1 MLGVY
6 LSGYTTIY
14 VRFFRGVFVL
24 NDDLREVSL
33 EIGGLSCASC
43 AESVERALV
52 EVDGV
57 DRADVNLMSESAS
70 VSFDPDVVDVD
81 DLVEVVEVSGYE
93 VKGYSSAGS
102 SSSIRLGIEGMTC
115 SSCAQKIERELNKAE
130 GVDEASVNFAAETA
144 VINYDPEKTGRKEFE
159 GIIRRVGY
167 SVSDE
172 GEYTYDVKNSW
183 RRMAIAWVFTVP
195 IMVWMVPEM
204 FFGVAWPSM
213 PIYNAGVIL
222 LTLPVLFYAGHRTN
236 VQALK
241 GLRNLNP
248 NMDFLI
254 AMGSYAAFI
263 TGPLIFLGAT
273 VLNFTPIASM
283 IMAFHLTG
291 RWVEAKAKGRASEAI
306 RGLMEL
312 EPETANLI
320 TSDGEKEVPISQ
332 VEVGD
337 RVAVRPGDKIPVDGT
352 VVDGEGSVDESMAT
366 GESMPVTKQPGD
378 EVIGSTVNQDGYLEV
393 EATKVGEDTFLS
405 QVIEMVKEAQS
416 KKVPIQ
422 EFADRVTR
430 YFVPAVLMLA
440 TITFLVWWLAPQQA
454 MLIAQPLD
462 QYLFWVDTTMSP
474 IMLALYAAIAT
485 LVIACPCAL
494 GLATPT
500 ALIVG
505 SGKGAEN
512 GVLIRKGEAIQTLKD
527 VNTILLDKTG
537 TLTQG
542 KMSVT
547 DIKPTKQNTEKQL
560 LSYAAMAEVR
570 SEHTIARAITE
581 KAREQ
586 NIEIQEPDEFQVIQ
600 GKGVI
605 ATKNNEKITVG
616 NRTLIKEQTESQT
629 KEVEETLQNLENQG
643 KTGILIAIDNEVIGV
658 IAIYDKLKPDA
669 KETLQNLK
677 QKGYQL
683 KMITGDN
690 KRTAKAIARE
700 AGIDQVH
707 AEVMPDEKASEV
719 QKLQKQTKGKIA
731 MVGDG
736 INDAPA
742 LAQADIGIAIGTGTD
757 IAIESGDIILVKG
770 QLQGIEKSIKLSQK
784 TFQKIR
790 QNLWWALGYNTT
802 MIPIAMIGILHPVF
816 APAAMAASSA
826 SVILNSNR
834 LKNTEI

>member
-1 MLGVY
+1 M
-6 LSGYTTIY
+6 SSI
-14 VRFFRGVFVL
+14 
-24 NDDLREVSL
+24 REVSVDV
-33 EIGGLSCASC
+33 EGMSCASC
-43 AESVERALV
+43 AKGIERSLGKV
-52 EVDGV
+52 GGV
-57 DRADVNLMSESAS
+57 MD
-70 VSFDPDVVDVD
+70 VDVD
-81 DLVEVVEVSGYE
+81 LMSSSAYICFDSNKVDLDDLLDTIEDGGYE
-93 VKGYSSAGS
+93 VHGYKGVEGEL
-102 SSSIRLGIEGMTC
+102 SSIQLGIEGMTC
-115 SSCAQKIERELNKAE
+115 TSCAQKIERELNKLQ
-130 GVDEASVNFAAETA
+130 GVSSATVNFAAETA
-144 VINYDPEKTGRKEFE
+144 VIEYSSEEINENRFKEVVEKTGYKVVEE
-159 GIIRRVGY
+159 GG
-167 SVSDE
+167 S
-172 GEYTYDVKNSW
+172 YTYNVEDSW
-183 RRMAIAWVFTVP
+183 RQMVIAWAFTLP

-204 FFGVAWPSM
+204 FYGVAWPNM
-213 PIYNAGVIL
+213 EIYNAGIIL
-222 LTLPVLFYAGHRTN
+222 LTIPVLFFAGKKTII
-236 VQALK
+236 QASKSIL
-241 GLRNLNP
+241 NLNP
-248 NMDFLI
+248 NMDLLI
-254 AMGSYAAFI
+254 AIGSFAAFI

-291 RWVEAKAKGRASEAI
+291 RWIEAKAKGRASEAI

-320 TSDGEKEVPISQ
+320 TDEGEELVSISRIN
-332 VEVGD
+332 VGD
-337 RVAVRPGDKIPVDGT
+337 KVAVRPGEKIPVDG
-352 VVDGEGSVDESMAT
+352 VVVKGEGAVDESMAT
-366 GESMPVTKQPGD
+366 GESMPITKQPGD

-393 EATKVGEDTFLS
+393 EATKIGEDTFLS

-422 EFADRVTR
+422 KFADRVTR
-430 YFVPAVLMLA
+430 YFVPTILALA
-440 TITFLVWWLAPQQA
+440 TITFFLWWLAPQQA
-454 MLIAQPLD
+454 MFIAQPLD

-512 GVLIRKGEAIQTLKD
+512 GILIRKGEAIQTLKD

-537 TLTQG
+537 TLTEG

-547 DIKPTKQNTEKQL
+547 DIKPTKQNTKQKL
-560 LSYAAMAEVR
+560 LSYAATAETR

-581 KAREQ
+581 KAKQQ
-586 NIEIQEPDEFQVIQ
+586 NIEIQEPDDFQVIK

-605 ATKNNEKITVG
+605 ATKNNKKITVG
-616 NRTLIKEQTESQT
+616 NRTLIKEQTDNQPQET
-629 KEVEETLQNLENQG
+629 EETLQKLENQG

-669 KETLQNLK
+669 KKTLQNLK
-677 QKGYQL
+677 QKGYKL

-700 AGIDQVH
+700 AGINQVH

-757 IAIESGDIILVKG
+757 IAIESADIVLIKG
-770 QLQGIEKSIKLSQK
+770 QLQGIQKAIKLSQK
-784 TFQKIR
+784 TFQKIK

-802 MIPIAMIGILHPVF
+802 MIPLAIIGILHPVF

-834 LKNTEI
+834 LKNKKI